1 MGPVPIAKVAI
12 KVNETD
18 SRNGPW
24 YVESFKHDYLKIYA
38 HRTDEAAQREVN
50 LIIDL
55 LNMQPGSKV
64 LDLCCGHGRQPEWI
78 ETTWCD
84 GKIPKLLDKVKIE
97 VAVRDCDLSVAI

>member
-55 LNMQPGSKV
+55 LICNQGARFLIYAAATAAIPGPWLRK
-64 LDLCCGHGRQPEWI
+64 DL
-78 ETTWCD
+78 
-84 GKIPKLLDKVKIE
+84 K
-97 VAVRDCDLSVAI
+97 